1 MKKVLTI
8 LVFLII
14 AACGDNSNSVEQKN
28 NYTNDDWEKYSM
40 DIQNTFNAKCPMMID
55 KETRLDNI
63 VCLDKSVAYN
73 FTLVNTLKSNLTDE
87 DILDFKTKQA
97 KLMNNLVKTNP
108 NMSYI
113 KQFNLR
119 LDYLY
124 SDNQKNFITMVS
136 TSPNE
141 YNN

>member
-1 MKKVLTI
+1 MKKGLTI

-40 DIQNTFNAKCPMMID
+40 YIQNTFNAKCPMMLD

-73 FTLVNTLKSNLTDE
+73 YTLVNTLKSNLTDE
-87 DILDFKTKQA
+87 DILYFKITQA
-97 KLMNNLVKTNP
+97 KLMNNFVKTNP

-119 LDYLY
+119 LDYNY
-124 SDNQKNFITMVS
+124 SDKDQKFITTVS
-136 TSPNE
+136 TTPKE

>member
-1 MKKVLTI
+1 MKKTTTLFII
-8 LVFLII
+8 LSL
-14 AACGDNSNSVEQKN
+14 AACGSNLSKVEQEN

-40 DIQNTFNAKCPMMID
+40 NIQNTFNAKCPMMID
-55 KETRLDNI
+55 KETQLDNI

-73 FTLVNTLKSNLTDE
+73 FTLVNTLKSNLTD
-87 DILDFKTKQA
+87 DDVLDFKIRQA

-108 NMSYI
+108 NLSYI

-119 LDYLY
+119 LDYIY
-124 SDNQKNFITMVS
+124 SDKDKNFITIVS
-136 TSPNE
+136 TTPKE